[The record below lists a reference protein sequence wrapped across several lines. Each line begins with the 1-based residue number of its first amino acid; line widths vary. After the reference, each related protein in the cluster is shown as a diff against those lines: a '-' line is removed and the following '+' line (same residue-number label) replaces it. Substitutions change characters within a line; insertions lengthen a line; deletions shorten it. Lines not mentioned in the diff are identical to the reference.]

1 MVDFKAQWPGLNAA
15 NQTPSRASHTKAV
28 VQMALATSPSPIAAI
43 GKNLA
48 IRLAVSLAIFD
59 IA

>member
-1 MVDFKAQWPGLNAA
+1 
-15 NQTPSRASHTKAV
+15 
-28 VQMALATSPSPIAAI
+28 MALATSPSPIAAI